1 MLVASYTLIC
11 SAAWSV
17 VDSFGD
23 QTTGS
28 VRGMSI
34 SADGKYMYVTAIQE
48 NKVYKY
54 DIGEKKLLAS
64 IKISGV
70 NAKAVYADA
79 TGAVWVPGSSFPSIY
94 KLDADLT
101 GWTEYKLDSFGV
113 VNPEG
118 VVSSGQGVI
127 YVTDRQGNK
136 GIYKF
141 IFENNT
147 LKLDTS
153 WGNNGHALT
162 GVGSLQ
168 PGITPDG
175 DVIVG
180 ESGGSTVYKVDK
192 NTGEA
197 IIISQGVV
205 RNAYHIWAG
214 GKGNI
219 YIAEYAEGLT
229 ILDAEGKLV
238 KQLTKRDLRQLTEV
252 SGVTADASEENVYFL
267 DQQLQNAGFIKV
279 MTDK

>member
-1 MLVASYTLIC
+1 MVPGLLPSYTNWMLI
-11 SAAWSV
+11 
-17 VDSFGD
+17 
-23 QTTGS
+23 
-28 VRGMSI
+28 
-34 SADGKYMYVTAIQE
+34 
-48 NKVYKY
+48 
-54 DIGEKKLLAS
+54 
-64 IKISGV
+64 
-70 NAKAVYADA
+70 
-79 TGAVWVPGSSFPSIY
+79 
-94 KLDADLT
+94 T

-192 NTGEA
+192 NTGEYNNSQVLSEVN
-197 IIISQGVV
+197 IIWKRRQV
-205 RNAYHIWAG
+205 
-214 GKGNI
+214 NI
-219 YIAEYAEGLT
+219 YIGSML
-229 ILDAEGKLV
+229 
-238 KQLTKRDLRQLTEV
+238 
-252 SGVTADASEENVYFL
+252 
-267 DQQLQNAGFIKV
+267 KV
-279 MTDK
+279 